1 MMKKM
6 AVRSIFRL
14 AGMVLMLQAAAMAQ
28 TTAPTGVATPNGSA
42 ALPRPA
48 GVEPDVGIGLTKGA
62 RGTPDGRLQ
71 FQVPRVAINPNLPT
85 LWIIGDSTV
94 RNGSYED
101 GGLGQ
106 WGWGRPIRYWFDET
120 KINIQNRAVG
130 GTTSKSFQDAHWPW
144 IMQEIKPGDFLIAQF
159 GHNDA
164 GTPRGN
170 DDELHPVAARGGG
183 GPRGARGA
191 TSGPATQAA
200 AAAPTTQQMMHS
212 FGWYM
217 RKYVTDAKSKGAVWA
232 ALCSPIPRNNWREG
246 TIGPD
251 GWTATV
257 QEAAAGS
264 GATFIPLN
272 AMIIERYKVLGQQKV
287 TDELFPERE
296 GTHPSWAGAVL
307 NAEVVVQGLKD
318 AKSPL
323 VQYLKPEAP
332 TNLTNPWGKAR

>member
-1 MMKKM
+1 MKSCIAKQWL
-6 AVRSIFRL
+6 AVAAVAVAFG
-14 AGMVLMLQAAAMAQ
+14 GMVLAQ
-28 TTAPTGVATPNGSA
+28 TTAPTGTATPNGSA

-62 RGTPDGRLQ
+62 ARTPDGRPQ

-101 GGLGQ
+101 GGNGQ

-130 GTTSKSFQDAHWPW
+130 GTSSKTFQDLHWDW

-183 GPRGARGA
+183 PRGARGA
-191 TSGPATQAA
+191 TSGPATQAV
-200 AAAPTTQQMMHS
+200 AAAPTTQQMVHS

-217 RKYVTDAKSKGAVWA
+217 RKYVTDAKGKGAVWA

-251 GWTATV
+251 GWTATI
-257 QEAAAGS
+257 QEAAGGS

-272 AMIIERYKVLGQQKV
+272 AMIIERYKALGQEKV
-287 TDELFPERE
+287 TNELFPERE

-307 NAEVVVQGLKD
+307 NAEIVVEGLKQ

-332 TNLTNPWGKAR
+332 KDLTNPWGKAR